1 MEVMIDAA
9 TEEVLEG
16 VVLKEDKEMDEATME
31 VDKEAT
37 KEVDKEADE

>member
-16 VVLKEDKEMDEATME
+16 VVLKEDKE

-37 KEVDKEADE
+37 KEVDKEADD